1 MNNKL
6 IKNTILCISVILFL
20 TAVGYTAYYATVRIL
35 QKTAMS
41 ETAEAVMA
49 DAAPQTSAPR
59 SSPSPR
65 DYYIARLKGS
75 NIEISLVHEN
85 PGEQP
90 KEKYLYSFEVYRNG
104 IPENDISDL
113 TRGIIFRTREELA
126 SFEEDFGS

>member
-6 IKNTILCISVILFL
+6 IKNNILCISVILFL
-20 TAVGYTAYYATVRIL
+20 TAVGCTAYYATVRIL
-35 QKTAMS
+35 QKTTMS
-41 ETAEAVMA
+41 ETAEAVISNT
-49 DAAPQTSAPR
+49 APETAPPTS
-59 SSPSPR
+59 SVLPR

-75 NIEISLVHEN
+75 NIEISLVHESA
-85 PGEQP
+85 GELP

-104 IPENDISDL
+104 IPESDISDL